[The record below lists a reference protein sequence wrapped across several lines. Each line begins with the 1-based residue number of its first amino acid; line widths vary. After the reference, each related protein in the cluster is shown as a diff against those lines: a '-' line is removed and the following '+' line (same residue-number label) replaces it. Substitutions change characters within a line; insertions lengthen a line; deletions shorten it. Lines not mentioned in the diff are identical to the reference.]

1 MKALFTVILLSF
13 FSLAMAQ
20 DYFMLIGT
28 YTSGGSNGIYVHQ
41 FNSVTAITKLIDS
54 IKITNPSYLT
64 VSPNKKFVYAVSEDA
79 NDKNMGGKVSSFSF
93 DNIKGS
99 LSLLNEQPSNGN
111 HPCYITI
118 DKTGRWIIT
127 ANYSSGTLAVLP
139 VRSNGSLDTAVTTI
153 KHTGQSVN
161 TDRQTGPHV
170 HATVLSPDNLYLFV
184 PDLGLDK
191 LMQYRFDKRN
201 GALKE
206 ANDPYVMTKPGSGPR
221 HFEFHPN
228 KKYAY
233 LVEELTGSVS
243 AYTYTSKTGKLAL
256 IQNISTLPPDFLGYA
271 GSADI
276 HISPD
281 GNFLYVSNRGE
292 SNSIVIYSINKKNGS
307 LSVAGYQPTLGK
319 TPRHFSF
326 DPGGNFLLAANQ
338 NSNEIIIFKVNKIT
352 GLLSDTGK
360 RISVSKP
367 VCIKWIKKK

>member
-1 MKALFTVILLSF
+1 MKPLFTVILLSF

-41 FNSVTAITKLIDS
+41 FNSVSAATKLIDS

-64 VSPNKKFVYAVSEDA
+64 VSPNRKFVYSVSEDA
-79 NDKNMGGKVSSFSF
+79 SEKNMGGKVSSFSF

-118 DKTGRWIIT
+118 DKTGRWVIT
-127 ANYSSGTLAVLP
+127 GNYSSGNLAVLP
-139 VRSNGSLDTAVTTI
+139 VRSNGSLHPAVTTI
-153 KHTGQSVN
+153 QHTGQSVN

-170 HATVLSPDNLYLFV
+170 HATVLSPDNSYLFV

-191 LMQYRFDKRN
+191 LMQYRFNKRN

-206 ANDPYVMTKPGSGPR
+206 ANEPYVMTKPGSGPR

-233 LVEELTGSVS
+233 LLEELTGSVS

-276 HISPD
+276 HVSPD
-281 GNFLYVSNRGE
+281 GNFLYASNRGE
-292 SNSIVIYSINKKNGS
+292 SNTIVIYAINKKNGS
-307 LSVAGYQPTLGK
+307 LIVAGYQSTLGK
-319 TPRHFSF
+319 TPRHFSL
-326 DPGGNFLLAANQ
+326 DPGGNFLLVANQ
-338 NSNEIIIFKVNKIT
+338 NSDEIIIFKVNKIT
-352 GLLSDTGK
+352 GLLTDTGK

-367 VCIKWIKKK
+367 VCIKWVKKK

>member
-1 MKALFTVILLSF
+1 MKPLFTVILLSF

-41 FNSVTAITKLIDS
+41 FNSVSAATKLIDS

-64 VSPNKKFVYAVSEDA
+64 VSPNRKFVYSVSEDA
-79 NDKNMGGKVSSFSF
+79 NEKNMGGKVSSFSF

-118 DKTGRWIIT
+118 DKTGRWVIT
-127 ANYSSGTLAVLP
+127 GNYSSGNLAVLP
-139 VRSNGSLDTAVTTI
+139 VRSNGSLHLAVTTI
-153 KHTGQSVN
+153 QHTGQSVN
-161 TDRQTGPHV
+161 TERQTGPHV
-170 HATVLSPDNLYLFV
+170 HATVLSPDNSYLFV

-191 LMQYRFDKRN
+191 LMQYRFNKRN

-206 ANDPYVMTKPGSGPR
+206 ANEPYVMTKPGSGPR

-233 LVEELTGSVS
+233 LIEELTGSVS

-276 HISPD
+276 HVSPD
-281 GNFLYVSNRGE
+281 GNFLYASNRGE
-292 SNSIVIYSINKKNGS
+292 SNTIVIYAINKKNGS
-307 LSVAGYQPTLGK
+307 LIVAGYQSTLGK
-319 TPRHFSF
+319 TPRHFSL
-326 DPGGNFLLAANQ
+326 DPGGNFLLVANQ
-338 NSNEIIIFKVNKIT
+338 NSDEIIIFKVNKIT
-352 GLLSDTGK
+352 GLLTDTGK

-367 VCIKWIKKK
+367 VCIKWVKKK

>member
-1 MKALFTVILLSF
+1 MKPLFTVILLSF

-41 FNSVTAITKLIDS
+41 FNSVSAATKLIDS

-64 VSPNKKFVYAVSEDA
+64 VSPNRKFVYAVSEDV
-79 NDKNMGGKVSSFSF
+79 NKKNMGGKVASFSF
-93 DNIKGS
+93 DNVKGS

-111 HPCYITI
+111 NPCYITI
-118 DKTGRWIIT
+118 NKTGRWIIT
-127 ANYSSGTLAVLP
+127 GNYSSGTLAVLP
-139 VRSNGSLDTAVTTI
+139 VRSNGSLDPAVTVI
-153 KHTGQSVN
+153 QHTGQSVN

-170 HATVLSPDNLYLFV
+170 HATVLSPDNSYLFV

-191 LMQYRFDKRN
+191 LMQYRFNKRN

-206 ANDPYVMTKPGSGPR
+206 ANEPYVMTKPGSGPR

-233 LVEELTGSVS
+233 LLEELTGSVS

-276 HISPD
+276 HVSPD
-281 GNFLYVSNRGE
+281 GNFLYASNRGE
-292 SNSIVIYSINKKNGS
+292 SNTIVIYAINKKNGS
-307 LSVAGYQPTLGK
+307 LIVAGYQSTLGK
-319 TPRHFSF
+319 TPRHFSL
-326 DPGGNFLLAANQ
+326 DPGGNFLLVANQ
-338 NSNEIIIFKVNKIT
+338 NSDEIIIFKVNKIT
-352 GLLSDTGK
+352 GLLTDTGK

-367 VCIKWIKKK
+367 VCIKWVKKK

>member
-1 MKALFTVILLSF
+1 MKPLFTVILLSF

-41 FNSVTAITKLIDS
+41 FNSVSAATKLIDS

-64 VSPNKKFVYAVSEDA
+64 VSPNRKFVYSVSEDA
-79 NDKNMGGKVSSFSF
+79 NEKNMGGKVSSFSF

-118 DKTGRWIIT
+118 DKTGRWVIT
-127 ANYSSGTLAVLP
+127 GNYSSGTLAVLP
-139 VRSNGSLDTAVTTI
+139 VSSNGSLDPAVTTI
-153 KHTGQSVN
+153 QHTGQSVN

-170 HATVLSPDNLYLFV
+170 HATVLSPDNSYLFV

-206 ANDPYVMTKPGSGPR
+206 ANEPYVMTKPGSGPR

-233 LVEELTGSVS
+233 LLEELTGSVS
-243 AYTYTSKTGKLAL
+243 AYTYTSKIGKLAL

-276 HISPD
+276 HVSPD
-281 GNFLYVSNRGE
+281 GNFLYASNRGE
-292 SNSIVIYSINKKNGS
+292 SNTIVIYAINKKNGS
-307 LSVAGYQPTLGK
+307 LIVAGYQSTLGK
-319 TPRHFSF
+319 TPRHFSL
-326 DPGGNFLLAANQ
+326 DPGGNFLLVANQ
-338 NSNEIIIFKVNKIT
+338 NSDEIIIFKVNKIT
-352 GLLSDTGK
+352 GLLTDTGK

-367 VCIKWIKKK
+367 VCIKWVKKK

>member
-1 MKALFTVILLSF
+1 MKPLFTVILLSF

-41 FNSVTAITKLIDS
+41 FNSVSAATKLIDS

-64 VSPNKKFVYAVSEDA
+64 VSPNRKFVYSVSEDA
-79 NDKNMGGKVSSFSF
+79 SEKNMGGKVSSFSF

-118 DKTGRWIIT
+118 DKTGRWVIT
-127 ANYSSGTLAVLP
+127 GNYSSGNLAVLP
-139 VRSNGSLDTAVTTI
+139 VRFNGSLHPAVTTI
-153 KHTGQSVN
+153 QHTGQSVN

-191 LMQYRFDKRN
+191 LMQYRFNKRN

-206 ANDPYVMTKPGSGPR
+206 ANEPYVMTKPGSGPR

-233 LVEELTGSVS
+233 LLEELTGSVS

-276 HISPD
+276 HVSPD
-281 GNFLYVSNRGE
+281 GNFLYASNRGE
-292 SNSIVIYSINKKNGS
+292 SNTIVIYAINKKNGS
-307 LSVAGYQPTLGK
+307 LSVEGYQSTLGK
-319 TPRHFSF
+319 TPRHFSL
-326 DPGGNFLLAANQ
+326 DTGGNFLLVANQ
-338 NSNEIIIFKVNKIT
+338 NSDEIIIFKVNKIT
-352 GLLSDTGK
+352 GLLTDTGK

-367 VCIKWIKKK
+367 VCIKWVKKK

>member
-1 MKALFTVILLSF
+1 MKPLFTVILLSF

-41 FNSVTAITKLIDS
+41 FNSVSAATKLIDS

-64 VSPNKKFVYAVSEDA
+64 VSPNRKFVYSVSEDA
-79 NDKNMGGKVSSFSF
+79 NEKNMGGKVSSFSF

-118 DKTGRWIIT
+118 DKTGRWVIT
-127 ANYSSGTLAVLP
+127 GNYSSGNLAVLP
-139 VRSNGSLDTAVTTI
+139 VRSNGSLHPAVTTI
-153 KHTGQSVN
+153 QHTGQSVN
-161 TDRQTGPHV
+161 TERQTGPHV
-170 HATVLSPDNLYLFV
+170 HATVLSPDNSYLFV

-191 LMQYRFDKRN
+191 LMQYRFNKRN

-206 ANDPYVMTKPGSGPR
+206 ANEPYVMTKPGSGPR

-233 LVEELTGSVS
+233 LLEELTGSVS

-276 HISPD
+276 HVSPD
-281 GNFLYVSNRGE
+281 GNFLYASNRGE
-292 SNSIVIYSINKKNGS
+292 SNTIVIYAINKKNGS
-307 LSVAGYQPTLGK
+307 LIVAGYQSTLGK
-319 TPRHFSF
+319 TPRHFSL
-326 DPGGNFLLAANQ
+326 DPGGNFLLVANQ
-338 NSNEIIIFKVNKIT
+338 NSDEIIIFKVNKIT
-352 GLLSDTGK
+352 GLLTDTGK

-367 VCIKWIKKK
+367 VCIKWVKKK